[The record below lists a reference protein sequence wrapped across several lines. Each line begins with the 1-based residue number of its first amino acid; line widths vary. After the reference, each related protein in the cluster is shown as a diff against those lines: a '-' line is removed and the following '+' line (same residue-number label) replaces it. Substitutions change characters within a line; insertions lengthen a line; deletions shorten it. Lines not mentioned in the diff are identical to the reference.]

1 MNLTT
6 AVQWAADKLLDS
18 DLAVEITYT
27 RGNTT
32 LPLSA
37 TVGRT
42 LFVSNQINRARA
54 EWGERDYLFR
64 AADLVAAG
72 LSEPE
77 EGDRIGETIAGVA
90 MVFELMAPGGEPA
103 WRYSDSQRVQIRAH
117 CKRVI

>member
-1 MNLTT
+1 MNLTNAVAWLAGKLVDTET
-6 AVQWAADKLLDS
+6 AV
-18 DLAVEITYT
+18 AVTYT

-42 LFVSNQINRARA
+42 LFVSNQLNRARA

-64 AADLVAAG
+64 AADLGVLG
-72 LSEPE
+72 EPE
-77 EGDRIGETIAGVA
+77 EGDRIGETIAGVP
-90 MVFELMAPGGEPA
+90 MTFELMAPGGEPA

-117 CKRVI
+117 CKRVT